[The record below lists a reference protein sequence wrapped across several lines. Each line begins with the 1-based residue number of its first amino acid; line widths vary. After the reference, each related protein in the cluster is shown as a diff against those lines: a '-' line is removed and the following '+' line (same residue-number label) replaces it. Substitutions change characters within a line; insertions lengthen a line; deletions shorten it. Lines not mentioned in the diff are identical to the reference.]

1 MILAPYVYE
10 ICLIFTTLWGGY
22 SYCYLYV
29 MDEETKA
36 EIVVTYP
43 QGHSAGMWL
52 SRDLNPGRPTFS
64 QAEGNVKAVLVP
76 RWGPNDCV

>member
-29 MDEETKA
+29 IDEETKA

-43 QGHSAGMWL
+43 QGHSARSVAEQGFE
-52 SRDLNPGRPTFS
+52 SR
-64 QAEGNVKAVLVP
+64 QA
-76 RWGPNDCV
+76 DI